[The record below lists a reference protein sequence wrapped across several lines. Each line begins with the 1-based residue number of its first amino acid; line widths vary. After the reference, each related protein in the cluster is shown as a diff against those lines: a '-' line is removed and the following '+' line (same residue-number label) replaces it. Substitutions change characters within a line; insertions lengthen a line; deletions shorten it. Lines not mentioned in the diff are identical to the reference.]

1 MKRERCYTSY
11 EFVGPD
17 GKVHRKRTTFAS
29 GETAYAQFIH
39 REGLGWAFIGMES
52 LVRYIACDSA
62 KNTNITYIEAR
73 RVDCRG
79 GDKFK

>member
-1 MKRERCYTSY
+1 MRQKREYCTY

-17 GKVHRKRTTFAS
+17 GQVHRKKTLFAS

-39 REGLGWAFIGMES
+39 RPGLGWAFIGMES
-52 LVRYIACDSA
+52 LVRYIAYDSA

-73 RVDCRG
+73 RV
-79 GDKFK
+79 KP